1 MLVAGIQPRRR
12 VEPADLGILLAV
24 VRDQYRNGGGQ
35 TDAVI
40 ELAQAADADVR
51 DGLIVPFAEVEINRE
66 GRRAREAEPV
76 VFVKQ
81 VGGDAVGQLGRGRVV
96 GVVGDLNKIVPLLT
110 EKLKEYMA
118 AKN

>member
-66 GRRAREAEPV
+66 GRRAEKPSQLYLSNRSV
-76 VFVKQ
+76 VTPSVS
-81 VGGDAVGQLGRGRVV
+81 LGADV
-96 GVVGDLNKIVPLLT
+96 LS
-110 EKLKEYMA
+110 A
-118 AKN
+118 

>member
-51 DGLIVPFAEVEINRE
+51 DGPSPRSKSIVKAAAPEKPSQLYLSNRS
-66 GRRAREAEPV
+66 V
-76 VFVKQ
+76 VTPSVS
-81 VGGDAVGQLGRGRVV
+81 LGADV
-96 GVVGDLNKIVPLLT
+96 LS
-110 EKLKEYMA
+110 A
-118 AKN
+118 